1 MEDVING
8 IGDQFYPE
16 CVTES
21 SDSFNTLE
29 LDSSADKVTGM
40 LALVATSAAAAI
52 FSL

>member
-8 IGDQFYPE
+8 IGDQYPE

-29 LDSSADKVTGM
+29 LDSSADKATGM
-40 LALVATSAAAAI
+40 LALVATSAAAAL